1 MPSYENK
8 IVQQGVYINN
18 HLSKNSFSQ
27 KYKSELQCEL
37 RFKMAAKE
45 WNMDKKKNGCLSLI
59 SLSVTRTHIETT
71 FPFPMIL
78 FVSCVQYTSK
88 TQEKCHHSNKKVII
102 H

>member
-45 WNMDKKKNGCLSLI
+45 WNTDKKKNGCLSSI
-59 SLSVTRTHIETT
+59 SLSVTRTHRNHIPISHD
-71 FPFPMIL
+71 FICKLCP
-78 FVSCVQYTSK
+78 
-88 TQEKCHHSNKKVII
+88 I
-102 H
+102 HKQDTRKMSP